1 MRNDYIQE
9 KLYHKINFYP
19 TNWRIEPKLAK
30 VFGVRWVRISLDNRK
45 MAIEFENFSISFLI
59 REWLNA

>member
-19 TNWRIEPKLAK
+19 TNWRIEPNLAK
-30 VFGVRWVRISLDNRK
+30 VFDVRWVRISLDNRK
-45 MAIEFENFSISFLI
+45 MAI
-59 REWLNA
+59 